1 MGSFGLGHNAYLGV
15 GEESSYG
22 TIVTRNKFFDI
33 LSESLVAEH
42 RRIEAA
48 SLNQVGIRKNRIANG
63 SLRYRG
69 TVTMHL
75 TYTDMGRFLK
85 HALGGYTNPALANG
99 TNGSLY
105 DHTFTIA
112 DALPTGL
119 TLEIFRDTSN
129 FYTPQGDV
137 NKAFIYRGCK
147 IGSMTITAEIDSF
160 VELSLDFIAASE
172 DRQAKTP
179 AATVMADLDN
189 ARNPM
194 VFTQGFL
201 YYGTSGMTVSELT
214 GAVTNGAG
222 VTVESFNV
230 TLDNNLEEDR
240 ASLGSRIIREP
251 VRAGGKLAVTGS
263 FVADFNSFERYDEF
277 FNSTTKTLIF
287 VCRNGYLSATN
298 NNYQAMILTLED
310 VVPTDVPI
318 NIADEGPIK
327 QTINFK
333 AYRTLTGATLT
344 YGELGIV
351 LTNAQA
357 SSVEVD

>member
-22 TIVTRNKFFDI
+22 TIVARDKFFD
-33 LSESLVAEH
+33 LLNESMVAEH

-48 SLNQVGIRKNRIANG
+48 SLNQIGIRKNRIANG
-63 SLRYRG
+63 SLRFRG
-69 TVTMHL
+69 SVSMHL
-75 TYTDMGRFLK
+75 AYPDMGRFLK
-85 HALGGYTNPALANG
+85 HALGGYVDPAAANA

-119 TLEIFRDTSN
+119 TLEIFRDTSS

-137 NKAFIYRGCK
+137 NKAFVYRGSK
-147 IGSMTITAEIDSF
+147 IGSMTISAEIDSF
-160 VELSLDFIAASE
+160 VELSLDFIAQSE
-172 DRQAKTP
+172 DRQAKTA
-179 AATVMADLDN
+179 AATVLGDLDN

-222 VTVESFNV
+222 IAVESFSV

-240 ASLGSRIIREP
+240 GSLGSRLIREP
-251 VRAGGKLAVTGS
+251 VRSGGKLAVTGS
-263 FVADFNSFERYDEF
+263 FVADFNDFTKYDDF
-277 FNSTTKTLIF
+277 FNSTTRTLIF

-298 NNYQAMILTLED
+298 NGYEAMILTLED
-310 VVPTDVPI
+310 IVPTDVPI

-327 QTINFK
+327 QTVNFK

-351 LTNAQA
+351 LTNAQSA
-357 SSVEVD
+357 L